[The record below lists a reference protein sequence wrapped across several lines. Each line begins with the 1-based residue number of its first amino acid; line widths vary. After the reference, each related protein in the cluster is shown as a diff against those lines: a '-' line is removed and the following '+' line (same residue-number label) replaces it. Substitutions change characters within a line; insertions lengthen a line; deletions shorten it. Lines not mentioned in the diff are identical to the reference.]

1 MKQKITLELI
11 INDDAIEERPQSD
24 YWLDIFRDIFK
35 KSGMDM
41 ELISDDGYENSTR
54 YTVELIKLQ

>member
-54 YTVELIKLQ
+54 YTVELIKK